1 MKTRC
6 LSLLVLSAGL
16 PLLAGAAVQVTP
28 FRIEETR
35 VVELGNDKVSRT
47 PAGLRLTLAL
57 VGPEA
62 ESSVKYGALK
72 LEEAVDDRGTNLI
85 PGKDSFHEPG
95 KFKEYSNASFGNRSS
110 ARPATRMPRRS
121 SSIWHPAH
129 GRQRKSLACAAHLY

>member
-16 PLLAGAAVQVTP
+16 PLLTGAAVQVTP

-57 VGPEA
+57 AGPEA
-62 ESSVKYGALK
+62 ESSVKISEVRC
-72 LEEAVDDRGTNLI
+72 LETG
-85 PGKDSFHEPG
+85 GS
-95 KFKEYSNASFGNRSS
+95 
-110 ARPATRMPRRS
+110 RR
-121 SSIWHPAH
+121 
-129 GRQRKSLACAAHLY
+129 